1 MSISVAY
8 APNYVHP
15 VPAGHRFPME
25 KYQLLYEQLLLE
37 GFIPENQFFAPG
49 KIELEL
55 AARVHSTVY
64 LEKLLT
70 LQCSPREQRVS
81 GFDHSHT
88 LIERELTIMEGTRM
102 CAELAMEN
110 GGVALNIAGGTHHAY
125 SDRGEGF
132 CLLNDQAI
140 AAQWLLDQGLVS
152 RILIVD
158 LDVHQGNG
166 TAQIFDNNPNVFTF
180 SMHGDNNYPLYKEKS
195 DLDVGLD
202 DGILDIEYLYLLKSS
217 MEQILKDFTPEIIFF
232 QSGVDIINSD
242 KLGRLGV
249 TLNGC
254 RKRDEFVFETAK
266 SLNVPVVCTMGGGY
280 SKEIKHII
288 EAHAN
293 TFRMAAKIF
302 G

>member
-1 MSISVAY
+1 
-8 APNYVHP
+8 
-15 VPAGHRFPME
+15 
-25 KYQLLYEQLLLE
+25 LE
-37 GFIPENQFFAPG
+37 GFIPENQFFAPS

-55 AARVHSTVY
+55 ATRVHSPVY

-266 SLNVPVVCTMGGGY
+266 SLNIPVVCTMGGGY

>member
-15 VPAGHRFPME
+15 VPSGHRFPME

-55 AARVHSTVY
+55 ATRVHSPVY

-249 TLNGC
+249 TINGC

-266 SLNVPVVCTMGGGY
+266 SLNIPVVCTMGGGY